1 MSESAYLKS
10 QVKHSIFMS
19 CHESI
24 YSFFF
29 LVNFEHVY
37 MQNKRYHSCALFSQQ
52 ITINNVAHEIIIE
65 QNTIHLKFIYIKRKT
80 KYYKQKYFKLKREKN
95 S

>member
-1 MSESAYLKS
+1 MNQFIA
-10 QVKHSIFMS
+10 
-19 CHESI
+19 
-24 YSFFF
+24 FF

-65 QNTIHLKFIYIKRKT
+65 QNTIHLNLFT
-80 KYYKQKYFKLKREKN
+80 LREKQN
-95 S
+95 TTNKNISNRKEKTVDFSNTDKERCL